1 MSDTLVKNILHQ
13 VLSPRIVSNG
23 SGGYTTKIDLKADRL
38 LLVDRLVLNP
48 AVTGTGSFDSP
59 LTGQC
64 GSVIF
69 AVASGGSSTDTIN
82 VYVNGLTNDS
92 IVFAV
97 QTANVGPSVSSVG
110 INVPNKRL
118 IIKTSSPVNP
128 GESYRIGWFIAK
140 Y

>member
-1 MSDTLVKNILHQ
+1 MSDTVVKNILHQ
-13 VLSPRIVSNG
+13 VLSPRIVSDG
-23 SGGYTTKIDLKADRL
+23 SGGYTTNIDLKADRL

-69 AVASGGSSTDTIN
+69 AVASGANDTIN

-97 QTANVGPSVSSVG
+97 QTANGGPSVSSVG
-110 INVPNKRL
+110 IDVPNKRFA
-118 IIKTSSPVNP
+118 IRTSSPVNA
-128 GESYRIGWFIAK
+128 GESFRVGWFIAK